1 MFPDNLLARSVLLT
15 ASRVLALVLAGA
27 CTTTSVTADAASS
40 SAVAGSAAADTQYE
54 PVPDAADTAHTIA
67 DAAAT
72 AADFASLARQC
83 APDVH
88 PALLGRVASVESSG
102 NPYAIGVVGGHLA
115 RQPTNLPEALAT
127 VNALDAGGWNYS
139 MGLVQVNVHNLAR
152 HGQSAQGIFE
162 PCTNLR
168 TGATILKECYAR
180 AKPHFAQAVDAVPA
194 ALSCYYSGDLARG
207 ASYARKVAAAVPV
220 TGLQGGVQPIE
231 VVPDVRA
238 PAAAG
243 SPGRASAGSRSAE
256 RAPRPAQG
264 GDAWFTTYGDDQE
277 DGDADRPVQAAVGGV
292 ANGRVQSSKGTSATS
307 DGDRQ

>member
-1 MFPDNLLARSVLLT
+1 MFPDKLLACPVLLP
-15 ASRVLALVLAGA
+15 ASRVLALALVVTS
-27 CTTTSVTADAASS
+27 TTTSITAGAASS
-40 SAVAGSAAADTQYE
+40 SAVAGSAAADMQYE
-54 PVPDAADTAHTIA
+54 PVLDAADTAHA
-67 DAAAT
+67 VGEAAA
-72 AADFASLARQC
+72 ALADFASLARRC

-168 TGATILKECYAR
+168 TGAAILKECYAR

-264 GDAWFTTYGDDQE
+264 DDAWFTTYGDDQE

-307 DGDRQ
+307 DGYRQ

>member
-1 MFPDNLLARSVLLT
+1 MFPDNLLARPVLLT
-15 ASRVLALVLAGA
+15 ASRVLALAFAVGS
-27 CTTTSVTADAASS
+27 TTTSITAGAASS
-40 SAVAGSAAADTQYE
+40 SAVAGSAAADMQYE
-54 PVPDAADTAHTIA
+54 PVPDAADTAHTVGE
-67 DAAAT
+67 AAA
-72 AADFASLARQC
+72 APADFASLARQC

-152 HGQSAQGIFE
+152 YGQSAQGIFE

-168 TGATILKECYAR
+168 TSSVILKECYAR
-180 AKPHFAQAVDAVPA
+180 AIPHFAQAIDAVPA

-207 ASYARKVAAAVPV
+207 AAYARRVAAAVPV
-220 TGLQGGVQPIE
+220 TGLQGGVQSIE

-243 SPGRASAGSRSAE
+243 SPGRAGAGPRSAA
-256 RAPRPAQG
+256 RAPRPVQG
-264 GDAWFTTYGDDQE
+264 SDTWFTTYGDDQE
-277 DGDADRPVQAAVGGV
+277 DGDAARSGQAAAGGV
-292 ANGRVQSSKGTSATS
+292 ADGPPQGSKGTSATS
-307 DGDRQ
+307 DGDWQ

>member
-1 MFPDNLLARSVLLT
+1 ME
-15 ASRVLALVLAGA
+15 
-27 CTTTSVTADAASS
+27 
-40 SAVAGSAAADTQYE
+40 YE
-54 PVPDAADTAHTIA
+54 PVPDAADTAHA
-67 DAAAT
+67 VVEAAA
-72 AADFASLARQC
+72 APADFASLARQC

-152 HGQSAQGIFE
+152 YGQSAQGIFE

-168 TGATILKECYAR
+168 TGAVILKECYAR
-180 AKPHFAQAVDAVPA
+180 AKPHFAQAVDAVHA
-194 ALSCYYSGDLARG
+194 ALSCYSSGDLARG
-207 ASYARKVAAAVPV
+207 AAYARKVAAAVPV
-220 TGLQGGVQPIE
+220 TGQQGGVQPIE

-243 SPGRASAGSRSAE
+243 SPGKASAGPRSAA
-256 RAPRPAQG
+256 RAARPAQG
-264 GDAWFTTYGDDQE
+264 SDAWFTTYGDDQE
-277 DGDADRPVQAAVGGV
+277 DGDAARPSQAAAGGV
-292 ANGRVQSSKGTSATS
+292 ADGRVQDSKGTSVTS
-307 DGDRQ
+307 DGDWQ